1 MTTKEKIL
9 QTALALFNEHGT
21 DAITVRHI
29 AKEMGISHGNLCYH
43 YPNTDAIIE
52 GLYHQMVAVL
62 NQKISAVGS
71 IQLDL
76 QTVYAISRE
85 SFQVFYE
92 YRFLMLDYVRIMRRV
107 QPVFQHYQELMRQRK
122 LQFTQMFQILVANKL
137 LKPEQFAGQF
147 EAYLVQAFVFGD
159 FWISNAEILYKGPEN
174 EKVNHYHRIYFD
186 ALVPYLTEQG
196 WHIYQQLIA
205 NT

>member
-1 MTTKEKIL
+1 MTTKDRIL
-9 QTALALFNEHGT
+9 KTALELFNQQGT

-29 AKEMGISHGNLCYH
+29 AKEMNISHGNLCYH

-52 GLYHQMVAVL
+52 GLYHQMVTVL
-62 NQKISAVGS
+62 NQKIGAAGS
-71 IQLDL
+71 TQLDL
-76 QTVYAISRE
+76 QTVYVISRE

-107 QPVFQHYQELMRQRK
+107 QPVYQHYQELMCQRK
-122 LQFTQMFQILVANKL
+122 LQFSQMFRILVANKL

-147 EAYLVQAFVFGD
+147 DAYLVQAFVFGD
-159 FWISNAEILYKGPEN
+159 FWISNAEVLYQGPED
-174 EKVNHYHRIYFD
+174 EKVAYYHRIYFD

-196 WHIYQQLIA
+196 WNTYQQLIA
-205 NT
+205 NA